1 MLHAN
6 RITLPADAALPL
18 ALQRRPPRRGLLQVL
33 LMTASL
39 LASVPT
45 GAQTADRQAGSE
57 RWIATWTAPQVARL
71 DQPPQTLPASAQAFP
86 WVRDVP
92 QAVKDVTPGQ
102 ELPVGGASP
111 LQVKN
116 QTLRQIVHVS
126 LGGSRVR
133 VVLSNSLGTL
143 PLRVGAAHVALRDAG
158 AAIVAASDHVLTF
171 GGLPRPTIPPGA
183 LLVSDPVDLTVPDSG
198 DLAVDLYL
206 PDDTSAWKSP
216 VSLHPASWQV
226 NYVSEPGDHA
236 GAPAFPVAGT
246 TAYRRGDGLP
256 SASSFFLSRVE
267 VVRPDA
273 AGVLVA
279 FGDSITDG
287 TQSGLD
293 GNKRWPDLL
302 GARLAAAGTRLAV
315 VNGGIGGGRVLED
328 GVGPS
333 ALARFD
339 RDVLA
344 QPGVTLVTVLEGIN
358 DIGAGGAN
366 ASPTVAELIAGHRQ
380 MIDRAHARGLRIYGA
395 TLTPF
400 EGAAYWTPEGEA
412 KRQAL
417 NTWIRTSGA
426 YDAVLDFAAAVQDS
440 ERPTRSRA
448 EYDSGDHLHP
458 SPAGYAAMANS
469 IDLKLFQ
476 VGGR

>member
-1 MLHAN
+1 MHYASRLAGPDHV
-6 RITLPADAALPL
+6 TLPHDL
-18 ALQRRPPRRGLLQVL
+18 RRRLPRRGLLHALVI
-33 LMTASL
+33 AAPL
-39 LASVPT
+39 LAGVPAA
-45 GAQTADRQAGSE
+45 AQTADQQASSE
-57 RWIATWTAPQVARL
+57 RWIATWTAPQAARL
-71 DQPPQTLPASAQAFP
+71 DQPPQSLPALAQAYP

-92 QAVKDVTPGQ
+92 QAVKDVTPDQ

-111 LQVKN
+111 LQIKG
-116 QTLRQIVHVS
+116 QTLRQIAHVS
-126 LGGSRVR
+126 LGGPRVR

-143 PLRVGAAHVALRDAG
+143 PLRVGAAHVALRATG
-158 AAIVAASDHVLTF
+158 ASIVAASDHVLTF
-171 GGLPRPTIPPGA
+171 GGLPHSTIPPGA
-183 LLVSDPVDLTVPDSG
+183 LLISDPVDLAVPDYG

-246 TAYRRGDGLP
+246 TAYRRSDGLP
-256 SASSFFLSRVE
+256 SASSFFLGRVE
-267 VVRPDA
+267 VVRTDA

-287 TQSGLD
+287 TQSGID
-293 GNKRWPDLL
+293 QNKRWPDLL
-302 GARLAAAGTRLAV
+302 GARLAAAGTHMAV

-328 GVGPS
+328 GVGPN

-344 QPGVTLVTVLEGIN
+344 QPGVRYVTILEGIN
-358 DIGAGGAN
+358 DIGVGGAN
-366 ASPTVAELIAGHRQ
+366 ASPSVAELIAGHRQ
-380 MIDRAHARGLRIYGA
+380 MIDRAHARGLRIFGA

-400 EGAAYWTPEGEA
+400 EGAAYWTKEGEA

-417 NTWIRTSGA
+417 NDWIRTSGA
-426 YDAVLDFAAAVQDS
+426 YDGVLDFAAVVQDP
-440 ERPTRSRA
+440 EKPTRSRP

-476 VGGR
+476 AGGR

>member
-1 MLHAN
+1 MHHAS
-6 RITLPADAALPL
+6 RIARSGDVTLPLDLR
-18 ALQRRPPRRGLLQVL
+18 RRPSRRGLLQALVI
-33 LMTASL
+33 AAPL
-39 LASVPT
+39 LAGVPAS
-45 GAQTADRQAGSE
+45 AQTADQQARSE
-57 RWIATWTAPQVARL
+57 RWIATWTAPQAARL
-71 DQPPQTLPASAQAFP
+71 DQPPQSLSASAQAFP

-92 QAVKDVTPGQ
+92 QAVKNVTPGQ

-111 LQVKN
+111 LQIKN

-126 LGGSRVR
+126 LGGPRIR
-133 VVLSNSLGTL
+133 VVLSNSLGIL

-158 AAIVAASDHVLTF
+158 ASIVAGSDHVLTF
-171 GGLPRPTIPPGA
+171 GGLPGPTIPPGA
-183 LLVSDPVDLTVPDSG
+183 LLVIDPVDLAVPDSG

-206 PDDTSAWKSP
+206 PGDTAAWKSP

-236 GAPAFPVAGT
+236 GAPTFPVAGT
-246 TAYRRGDGLP
+246 TAYRRSDGLP
-256 SASSFFLSRVE
+256 SASSFFLGRVE
-267 VVRPDA
+267 VSRPDA

-287 TQSGLD
+287 TQSGID
-293 GNKRWPDLL
+293 QNKRWPDLL
-302 GARLAAAGTRLAV
+302 GARLAAAGTRMAV

-328 GVGPS
+328 GVGPN

-344 QPGVTLVTVLEGIN
+344 QPGVTHVTVLEGIN
-358 DIGAGGAN
+358 DIGVGGAN
-366 ASPTVAELIAGHRQ
+366 ASPSVAEVIAGHRQ
-380 MIDRAHARGLRIYGA
+380 MIDRAHARGLRIYGV

-417 NTWIRTSGA
+417 NDWIRTSGT
-426 YDAVLDFAAAVQDS
+426 YDGVLDFAAVVQDPA
-440 ERPTRSRA
+440 RPTRSRP

-458 SPAGYAAMANS
+458 SPAGYAAIGNS

-476 VGGR
+476 SGGR

>member
-6 RITLPADAALPL
+6 RITLRDDEILRRCH
-18 ALQRRPPRRGLLQVL
+18 QRRLPRRGLLLAL
-33 LMTASL
+33 LVTAPL
-39 LASVPT
+39 LASVPAH
-45 GAQTADRQAGSE
+45 AQTTDRQAGPE
-57 RWIATWTAPQVARL
+57 RWIATWTAPQFARL

-92 QAVKDVTPGQ
+92 QAVKDVTPNR

-111 LQVKN
+111 LQIRN
-116 QTLRQIVHVS
+116 QTLRQVVHVS

-143 PLRVGAAHVALRDAG
+143 PLRVGAAHLALRDAG
-158 AAIVAASDHVLTF
+158 AKIVPASDHMLTF
-171 GGLPRPTIPPGA
+171 GGLAQPTVPPGA
-183 LLVSDPVDLTVPDSG
+183 LLVSDPIDLAVADGG

-206 PDDTSAWKSP
+206 PDDTSTWKSP

-236 GAPAFPVAGT
+236 GAAAFPVADT

-293 GNKRWPDLL
+293 QNKRWPDLL
-302 GARLAAAGTRLAV
+302 GARLTAAGTRLAV
-315 VNGGIGGGRVLED
+315 VNGGVGGGRVLAD

-344 QPGVTLVTVLEGIN
+344 QPGVTHVTVLEGIN
-358 DIGAGGAN
+358 DIGVGGAN

-417 NTWIRTSGA
+417 NDWIRNSGA
-426 YDAVLDFAAAVQDS
+426 YDGVMDFAAAVQDP
-440 ERPTRSRA
+440 ERPTRSRP

-458 SPAGYAAMANS
+458 SPAGYAAIANG

-476 VGGR
+476 DGGR

>member
-1 MLHAN
+1 MHHAS
-6 RITLPADAALPL
+6 RIARPDDVTLRSAL
-18 ALQRRPPRRGLLQVL
+18 RRHPRRRGLLRALV
-33 LMTASL
+33 MAAPL
-39 LASVPT
+39 LA
-45 GAQTADRQAGSE
+45 GAPASGQTADQQATTE
-57 RWIATWTAPQVARL
+57 RWIATWTAPQAARL
-71 DQPPQTLPASAQAFP
+71 DQLPQSLPTSAQAFP

-111 LQVKN
+111 LQIKG
-116 QTLRQIVHVS
+116 QTLRQIAHVS
-126 LGGSRVR
+126 LGGPRVR
-133 VVLSNSLGTL
+133 IVLSNSLGIL
-143 PLRVGAAHVALRDAG
+143 PLRVGAAHVALRAVG
-158 AAIVAASDHVLTF
+158 ASIVTASDHVLTF

-183 LLVSDPVDLTVPDSG
+183 LLISDPVDLAVPDSG

-226 NYVSEPGDHA
+226 NYVSELGDHA
-236 GAPAFPVAGT
+236 GAPTFPVAGT
-246 TAYRRGDGLP
+246 TAYRRSDGLP

-267 VVRPDA
+267 VIRPDA
-273 AGVLVA
+273 AGVVVA

-287 TQSGLD
+287 TQSGID
-293 GNKRWPDLL
+293 QNKRWPDLL
-302 GARLAAAGTRLAV
+302 GARLAAAGTRMAV

-328 GVGPS
+328 GVGPN

-344 QPGVTLVTVLEGIN
+344 QPGATHVTVLEGIN
-358 DIGAGGAN
+358 DIGVGGAN
-366 ASPTVAELIAGHRQ
+366 ASPSVAELIAGHRQ

-400 EGAAYWTPEGEA
+400 EGAASWTPEGEA

-417 NTWIRTSGA
+417 NDWIRTSKA
-426 YDAVLDFAAAVQDS
+426 YDGVLDFAAVVQDP
-440 ERPTRSRA
+440 ERPARSRS

-469 IDLKLFQ
+469 IDLKLFNA
-476 VGGR
+476 GGR